1 MIEFALI
8 FPIAF
13 FLITGFIDLGRA
25 IFYYSSLTNA
35 VREATRY
42 AIVNAA
48 DLNDAFNNPADN
60 SLQDKVMEYAFGL
73 TSVPHP
79 LTKSDIDVTIEKDG
93 AKFITVAIEV
103 DYEYQAITPGI
114 QALLGESDGFDLT
127 TRSKMLVSP
136 GSQYLVE

>member
-25 IFYYSSLTNA
+25 VFYYSSLTNA

-48 DLNDAFNNPADN
+48 DLDEAANSKSDN

-73 TSVPHP
+73 TTTSNP
-79 LTKSDIDVTIEKDG
+79 LSKEDIDVDVIKDG
-93 AKFITVAIEV
+93 NKFLKVIIAVN
-103 DYEYQAITPGI
+103 YQYQPVTPGI
-114 QALLGESDGFDLT
+114 QALFGDSDGIDLVA
-127 TRSKMLVSP
+127 RSQMLVSP
-136 GSQYLVE
+136 GSQYLTE